1 MNTLHW
7 LTAAPPHRVISSL
20 TSRDKSSVFIPVS
33 AENRDSRS
41 AAAVLVVD
49 DEAASVELLRISL
62 GEEFEVFTATDGETA
77 LRVLAGHPDIA
88 VAIIDQRMP
97 GMTGTE
103 LIRKTIEPY
112 PNLVRIILTGYT
124 DIDSL
129 IEAINAGRVF
139 RYLTKPWSM
148 EELLAT
154 VRQGAEINRLAADNI
169 RLQKELSR
177 ANERLRVENA
187 HLKREALGRYRFDE
201 VVGSGAAL
209 QKTLDLVERVV
220 ASDTTVLITGE
231 TGTGKELLARA
242 IHYNGP
248 RADKPFVS
256 ENCGAIA
263 PELLT
268 SELFGHKKGS
278 FTSATEDRQ
287 GLFEVANGGTL
298 FLDEIGDCP
307 PDLQTRLLRVLD
319 QGMIRRVGDSKPIP
333 IDARIIAAT
342 HHDLERDV
350 AEGRFRSDLFY
361 RLSVFTIHAP
371 PLRERREDIPLLAE
385 HFLRDLHRRDGKTV
399 AGFTPEALA
408 LLSSHDYPGN
418 VRELQNEVER
428 AFRMADD
435 DGYVTP
441 DLLSPKFAS
450 RVVAQSIG
458 DGTLRAAVESL
469 EREMVRAALERSG
482 GNQTQASQELGI
494 SRRGLIDKAS
504 RYGLK

>member
-1 MNTLHW
+1 MGDEARRHF
-7 LTAAPPHRVISSL
+7 P
-20 TSRDKSSVFIPVS
+20 
-33 AENRDSRS
+33 
-41 AAAVLVVD
+41 AVLVVD

-77 LRVLAGHPDIA
+77 LRILAEHPDIA

-103 LIRKTIEPY
+103 LIRETIEPY

-154 VRQGAEINRLAADNI
+154 VRQGVEVQRLSVDNI
-169 RLQKELSR
+169 RLQEELKR

-187 HLKREALGRYRFDE
+187 HLKQEALGRYRFDDI
-201 VVGSGAAL
+201 VGTSVAL
-209 QKTLDLVERVV
+209 RKTLDLVERVV
-220 ASDTTVLITGE
+220 ASDTTVLISGE
-231 TGTGKELLARA
+231 TGSGKELLARA

-278 FTSATEDRQ
+278 FTGAAEDRQ

-307 PDLQTRLLRVLD
+307 VDLQTRLLRVLD
-319 QGMIRRVGDSKPIP
+319 QGLIRRVGDSKPIP
-333 IDARIIAAT
+333 IDVRIIAAT

-350 AEGRFRSDLFY
+350 AQGRFRSDLFY
-361 RLSVFTIHAP
+361 RLSVFTVHSP

-385 HFLRDLHRRDGKTV
+385 HFLRELSRREDKQV
-399 AGFTPEALA
+399 KGFAPEAIA
-408 LLSSHDYPGN
+408 LLTSHDYPGN
-418 VRELQNEVER
+418 VRELQNEIER
-428 AFRMADD
+428 AFRMADE

-441 DLLSPKFAS
+441 ELLSPKIAPC
-450 RVVAQSIG
+450 RVEPAG
-458 DGTLRAAVESL
+458 KNGTLRAATEYL
-469 EREMVRAALERSG
+469 EREMIRSALERSG
-482 GNQTQASQELGI
+482 GNQTQAAQELGL
-494 SRRGLIDKAS
+494 SRRGLIDKVS